1 MALPYSLVQ
10 NEEMA
15 ALTVFLNGKVLTAD
29 NTHPN
34 WKALVGGVTQ
44 ADDDTDVVALER
56 LFDPSAQVQEF
67 FERVSERVTV
77 SGGHIFF
84 DGEEVDSGLSNHILA
99 ELDEGNDPS
108 PFVNFLE
115 KVMTNPNEHSR
126 DQLFDWLSRH
136 DFTITPNGNFLAYKG
151 VRIRTSGDLSDKN
164 YSDLVKYPY
173 ESINTGRAIVDGK
186 VYSGAI
192 PNGVGAVVEMPR
204 GEVQHDPSVGCHTG
218 LHAGTHDYAS
228 NFSQGKVLLVE
239 INPRDVVS
247 VPTDCNW
254 QKIRTCR
261 YTVKDISEAKITT
274 TLYGDLDEDYDDEYD
289 DDEDY

>member
-1 MALPYSLVQ
+1 
-10 NEEMA
+10 
-15 ALTVFLNGKVLTAD
+15 
-29 NTHPN
+29 
-34 WKALVGGVTQ
+34 
-44 ADDDTDVVALER
+44 
-56 LFDPSAQVQEF
+56 
-67 FERVSERVTV
+67 
-77 SGGHIFF
+77 
-84 DGEEVDSGLSNHILA
+84 
-99 ELDEGNDPS
+99 
-108 PFVNFLE
+108 
-115 KVMTNPNEHSR
+115 
-126 DQLFDWLSRH
+126 
-136 DFTITPNGNFLAYKG
+136 
-151 VRIRTSGDLSDKN
+151 VRTRTSGDLSDKN

>member
-84 DGEEVDSGLSNHILA
+84 DGEEVDSGLGNHILA

-218 LHAGTHDYAS
+218 LHAGTYDYAS
-228 NFSQGKVLLVE
+228 GFSQGKVLLVE

-261 YTVKDISEAKITT
+261 YTVKDISEAKITA

-289 DDEDY
+289 DEDY